1 MRGRPALD
9 LTGQQFGQLTAQH
22 IFGRTSGRKVIWECV
37 CSCGSTARVS
47 TSDLRSGHTTSCGC
61 TKAARI
67 SAARTSHGD
76 SRSSKPRAVE
86 YVVWCQIKGRCTNS
100 KLPGYKHYGA
110 RGITLCARWMQYEN
124 FLADMGRRPSPKHT
138 VERKNGKLGYSP
150 DNCVW
155 ATRDVQNNNTSRNHR
170 LTYAGETLTLAQW
183 AKRRGLKA
191 STLRMRISSYG
202 WDLKKALT
210 TPA

>member
-1 MRGRPALD
+1 
-9 LTGQQFGQLTAQH
+9 
-22 IFGRTSGRKVIWECV
+22 
-37 CSCGSTARVS
+37 
-47 TSDLRSGHTTSCGC
+47 
-61 TKAARI
+61 
-67 SAARTSHGD
+67 
-76 SRSSKPRAVE
+76 
-86 YVVWCQIKGRCTNS
+86 
-100 KLPGYKHYGA
+100 
-110 RGITLCARWMQYEN
+110 MQYEN